1 MAARLDKDLA
11 TVLSSRGYREMRQIG
26 EGSFAKALLVQDAS
40 GAQSVCKVM
49 DVTGA
54 SRKEADE
61 AAKEGKLL
69 ASLQH
74 PFVVRYRDSFCQ
86 AGMLCIV
93 MDFCEGGELA
103 RHIRKTKK
111 LRQRIPETQVL
122 TWFTQ
127 AMLSL
132 KYIHDKKILHRDL
145 KPANFFL
152 TKAGALKMGDFGI
165 AKAMACTMA
174 CAKTRIGTPY
184 YLAPEVCQEK
194 PYAWPADIWA
204 LGCILYE
211 MCALQVPFDAKSIS
225 GLVQKICHG
234 ELPEVPNCYSEFLR
248 TLFRQML
255 DRDPR
260 KRPSADEVL
269 QMPPIQATVRQM
281 LDEVKCAQR
290 QESESRVAAARA
302 AGTWRKDSLVEYHSV
317 THSEWLPAT
326 VVDVDDEG
334 RIMIDLRPKVWLTL
348 DVQAARVRPRAGD
361 KAATTSDEEERPTET
376 SSAAADPLHDSP
388 SSLPRLLAG
397 SRARQQQQQQRP
409 WEAAPKAEKIPAA
422 AKAEPPKTS
431 QEDSSCPPPL
441 ASVARAAGHCKRHE
455 GAEGGAS
462 GQGGG
467 SSKKRTPSPR
477 AASAPRS
484 QKGADQLDRLVSSQA
499 ARNPHSFGWRSPSV
513 GSLDRRSG
521 LPPSHQVPP
530 VSSGG
535 VRRSPSL
542 AALAGKCGPGGRAGA
557 PQAAAQQVRRPPV
570 TLAALDPPH
579 HANGYTSA
587 ASSRAPSAD
596 SKSSRAQTPP
606 TRPGSAE
613 TQGGALPVNG
623 IIPEGARRKV
633 ALPRLQCAAACAAG
647 RAIAAGA
654 GG

>member
-1 MAARLDKDLA
+1 MACSLREDLA
-11 TVLSSRGYREMRQIG
+11 TVLSSQGYRELRQIG

-40 GAQSVCKVM
+40 GAQAVCKVM
-49 DVTGA
+49 DITEA
-54 SRKEADE
+54 SQKEADD

-74 PFVVRYRDSFCQ
+74 PYVVRYRDSFCQ
-86 AGMLCIV
+86 AGKLCIV

-103 RHIRKTKK
+103 KHIRKTKR

-122 TWFTQ
+122 KWFTQ

-152 TKAGALKMGDFGI
+152 TKSGALRMGDFGI

-204 LGCILYE
+204 MGCVLYE
-211 MCALQVPFDAKSIS
+211 MCALQVPFEAKSIS

-234 ELPEVPNCYSEFLR
+234 ELPEVPDCYSEFLQ

-269 QMPPIQATVRQM
+269 QQPQIQAIVRQM
-281 LDEVKCAQR
+281 LEEVKCAQR
-290 QESESRVAAARA
+290 QDSESRACAAKA

-317 THSEWLPAT
+317 THGEWLPAT

-348 DVQAARVRPRAGD
+348 DVQAARVRPRAGAGD
-361 KAATTSDEEERPTET
+361 NTDTASNEEERPAE
-376 SSAAADPLHDSP
+376 SGSAAVADASRDSP
-388 SSLPRLLAG
+388 VKDLPRLLTG
-397 SRARQQQQQQRP
+397 SRQLRQQRSLAS
-409 WEAAPKAEKIPAA
+409 EKADKVAA
-422 AKAEPPKTS
+422 AKPEPARISP
-431 QEDSSCPPPL
+431 EDSSRLPPHAVPQAA
-441 ASVARAAGHCKRHE
+441 ASCKHQE
-455 GAEGGAS
+455 GAEGGAGSQGS
-462 GQGGG
+462 GG
-467 SSKKRTPSPR
+467 SKKRMPSPR

-484 QKGADQLDRLVSSQA
+484 QKAADPLDRLLSQA
-499 ARNPHSFGWRSPSV
+499 VRNPAQGLGWRSPSV

-521 LPPSHQVPP
+521 LPPTQGPALNAS
-530 VSSGG
+530 G

-542 AALAGKCGPGGRAGA
+542 AALAGRAGA
-557 PQAAAQQVRRPPV
+557 SQAPQQVSRPPV

-587 ASSRAPSAD
+587 GGSRPPSAD

-613 TQGGALPVNG
+613 TQGSGLPGNG
-623 IIPEGARRKV
+623 IIPEGARRRV
-633 ALPRLQCAAACAAG
+633 ALPRLAAACAAG
-647 RAIAAGA
+647 RAIVKSR
-654 GG
+654 